1 MGRIMQEYPEL
12 WIDLM
17 YYLRNAWPQISGALL
32 AIMICY
38 GRLIYDG
45 VERKNRWA
53 EPLLCGA
60 LSWGFS
66 SGLELIGIPVSV
78 SPALGGA
85 VGFLGVE
92 KLREFVIRAIEQRLE
107 EKAHK

>member
-1 MGRIMQEYPEL
+1 MKEHPDL
-12 WIDLM
+12 WADVFSG
-17 YYLRNAWPQISGALL
+17 LRNSWPQISGSIL

-45 VERKNRWA
+45 VERKNRWV

-66 SGLELIGIPVSV
+66 SALELFGIPGSV

-85 VGFLGVE
+85 VGFIGVE
-92 KLREFVIRAIEQRLE
+92 KIREFAIRAINKRLGD
-107 EKAHK
+107 K